1 MTFQTLRRVADDLRA
16 ALADFEPERLSGPD
30 AARMLD
36 VFSEIEKLASGGK
49 LLSARRVES
58 SNVWRR
64 RGHRSAAAHIA
75 EATGTG
81 LGPAINALK
90 AARRLDS
97 LPATDDAMRHGR
109 LSEAQVTEIAGA
121 AILQPDAEKE
131 LVETAK
137 QQPLTLLKL
146 RCRRVRAAGSDQKAT
161 YEAIHRGR
169 SLRNWTDDDGA
180 VRFDATLTPD
190 EGARLIAAVKVE
202 SDRLAV
208 EARRAG
214 LDEPRRALAA
224 DALVRLACG
233 TRPSAPSVVAGRRGS
248 QRRRWLRQR
257 GPNRR
262 GVAGVHRPAGKRG
275 DGRFGARFPD
285 HRPWS
290 MSGWTT
296 RRSSGAISGGARS
309 ARFPASDRSRSRS
322 PAAWPST
329 RSSAFWSPT
338 AWTSPRWPTPGAPSP
353 PRLKRALIER
363 DPVCV
368 VSGCGTG
375 EGLEIDHVEP
385 FGQGGETTL
394 DNLARLCHWHHYLK
408 THHGHRLERVEGG
421 WRWIP
426 PDDSQREAAALHRSG

>member
-1 MTFQTLRRVADDLRA
+1 MTFQTLRRVADDLRV
-16 ALADFEPERLSGPD
+16 ALADLEPERLSGPD

-36 VFSEIEKLASGGK
+36 IFAEIEKLASGGK

-109 LSEAQVTEIAGA
+109 LSEAQVTEITGA

-146 RCRRVRAAGSDQKAT
+146 RCRRVKAVGSDQKAT
-161 YEAIHRGR
+161 YEAIHRRR

-190 EGARLIAAVKVE
+190 EGARLIAAVRAE

-214 LDEPRRALAA
+214 LDEPSRALAA

-233 TRPSAPSVVAGRRGS
+233 NGAVGSPVVPAAGGRSGADGSKRGQQPSGSRRAS
-248 QRRRWLRQR
+248 TVRR
-257 GPNRR
+257 
-262 GVAGVHRPAGKRG
+262 GKRG
-275 DGRFGARFPD
+275 DRRFGVL
-285 HRPWS
+285 
-290 MSGWTT
+290 
-296 RRSSGAISGGARS
+296 
-309 ARFPASDRSRSRS
+309 RSRTIGHRACPGGPPGPHPRRS
-322 PAAWPST
+322 PAGRDLRDSRHRT
-329 RSSAFWSPT
+329 H
-338 AWTSPRWPTPGAPSP
+338 PG
-353 PRLKRALIER
+353 
-363 DPVCV
+363 
-368 VSGCGTG
+368 
-375 EGLEIDHVEP
+375 
-385 FGQGGETTL
+385 
-394 DNLARLCHWHHYLK
+394 
-408 THHGHRLERVEGG
+408 
-421 WRWIP
+421 
-426 PDDSQREAAALHRSG
+426 